1 MILKPYE
8 LAKVKNNMDF
18 FLFYGK
24 NDGLKSQ
31 LVKELLKENIEESV
45 FRYEEKEILDKK
57 ETFFENALSS
67 SLFDNYK
74 IFVINRCSDKIHELI
89 LDLFERQ
96 IKDLKV
102 VIICELLDK
111 KSKLRKIFEREK
123 KLACIPTYPD
133 TNEIL
138 SKLALTF
145 FRNNKISISQQNIN
159 LIITKCSGDRINL
172 ENELKK
178 IKIYLGEKKKIST
191 EELLKLINLSENHSL
206 SELIDN
212 CLAKNT
218 FKTVNILND
227 NNFTNEDCI
236 LILRT
241 FLHKTKKIL
250 NLSIEFE
257 KNKNLE
263 KTISLAKPPIFWKD
277 KEIVKTQLLKRKP
290 ENILNLIKD
299 INKTEIQ
306 IKQNFNNSIL
316 IIHDFI
322 LEQCTLSS
330 VSNN

>member
-1 MILKPYE
+1 MIVKPYE
-8 LAKVKNNMDF
+8 LAKVGKNIEF

-24 NDGLKSQ
+24 NAGLKYQ
-31 LVKELLKENIEESV
+31 LITELLRENNKESV
-45 FRYEEKEILDKK
+45 FRYEEKEILDNR
-57 ETFFENALSS
+57 EIFFENALSS

-74 IFVINRCSDKIHELI
+74 ILIINRCSDKIHELI
-89 LDLFERQ
+89 FDLFEKQ
-96 IKDLKV
+96 IKDIK
-102 VIICELLDK
+102 IIIIAELLEK
-111 KSKLRKIFEREK
+111 KSKLRKLFEKEK
-123 KLACIPTYPD
+123 NLACIPTYPD
-133 TNEIL
+133 TNETL
-138 SKLALTF
+138 SQFALTF
-145 FRNNKISISQQNIN
+145 FRNHKISISQQNIN
-159 LIITKCSGDRINL
+159 LVVTKCSGDRINL

-218 FKTVNILND
+218 FKTINILND

-250 NLSIEFE
+250 SLSIEFE

-263 KTISLAKPPIFWKD
+263 KTIALARPPIFWKD

-290 ENILNLIKD
+290 ENILNLIKN
-299 INKTEIQ
+299 INKTELQ
-306 IKQNFNNSIL
+306 IKENFNNSIL

-322 LEQCTLSS
+322 LDQCALGSS
-330 VSNN
+330 SNN